1 MYKGLFALAL
11 LAMLALPG
19 MTYALSESEYQYMMR
34 NSYDFRRADQE
45 LQRCW
50 KTVYDSLWGAEKR
63 QLLENQRWW
72 IRQGRDDDAWIL
84 INRGLSRQ
92 AAYTQAVRERINYLW
107 SRLGNDRPP
116 RPAPRNDR
124 PPSYMAPGPMAP
136 GYMEPAPG
144 YIIPPQ

>member
-1 MYKGLFALAL
+1 MYKGFFAMAL

-19 MTYALSESEYQYMMR
+19 ITYALSESEYQYMMR
-34 NSYDFRRADQE
+34 NSNDFRRADQE

-84 INRGLSRQ
+84 INRGMSRQ